1 MANNQNGTS
10 NPARVGILVGGGPA
24 PGINGTIGAVTL
36 EARNRGHEV
45 LGIYDGFSHLMAGTK
60 DRVKILD
67 HDEVSRIHFQGGSI
81 LNTSRAN
88 PTKKT
93 EDLERVVDSLRALGI
108 GYLVTIGGDDT
119 MYAASQVAKYSA

>member
-1 MANNQNGTS
+1 MSHSPNGS
-10 NPARVGILVGGGPA
+10 NSSARVGILVGGGPA

-45 LGIYDGFSHLMAGTK
+45 IGIYDGFSHLMAGKT

-67 HDEVSRIHFQGGSI
+67 HDDVSRIHFQGGSI

-88 PTKKT
+88 PTKKA
-93 EDLERVVDSLRALGI
+93 EDLEQVLAAMLAMGI
-108 GYLVTIGGDDT
+108 GFFIIALAYVTACDRL
-119 MYAASQVAKYSA
+119 